1 MSGPDSLGLE
11 RLRKRL
17 RRVIRPAW
25 PAALRRTKPVSQ
37 SWGFDRGTPIDRF
50 FIERFLD
57 AHRTDIRG
65 EVVEIKDS
73 GYTHRFG
80 TAVTR
85 AHVLDIDPANPEAT
99 IIADLSAA
107 DAVPAD
113 RFDCFLLTQTL
124 QFIFDVRLAIFHV
137 HRMLRSGGV
146 LLVTL
151 PVVSRIAPR
160 YGLETEYWR
169 FTTASCRRLFADAF
183 GPDRVTVS
191 AVGNL
196 LACIAFLSG
205 VAIEEVPRR
214 KLRSNDPHFPL
225 LICVR
230 CVKA

>member
-1 MSGPDSLGLE
+1 MSGPNLPGLE

-25 PAALRRTKPVSQ
+25 PAALRRTNPLSQ

-57 AHRTDIRG
+57 AHRRDIHG

-73 GYTHRFG
+73 SYTHRFG

-137 HRMLRSGGV
+137 HRMLRSAGV

-151 PVVSRIAPR
+151 PAVSRIDPR
-160 YGLETEYWR
+160 YTDYWR
-169 FTTASCRRLFADAF
+169 FTPASCRQLFAEAF
-183 GPDRVTVS
+183 GPDCVTVS
-191 AVGNL
+191 SVGNL
-196 LACIAFLSG
+196 LACTAFLSG

-214 KLRSNDPHFPL
+214 KLRSNDPLYPL
-225 LICVR
+225 LMCVR
-230 CVKA
+230 CVKT